1 MFRLEQALSS
11 SSVVSSA
18 GFARKKEIAP
28 EGPCRLRLRFSRRG
42 GAAALSHLEQIKALR
57 AIAAAAGLPALIAG
71 GHPKMSF
78 GPAVAQG
85 YESEAEYADLT
96 LVRPVKEQQALEAVA
111 RACSGGYAVL
121 EARRVPAAFP
131 SIEALVNCGLYELS
145 FAEPPGGTPSLEE
158 FLSRPSIPVAKIKEG
173 GREEVVDAR
182 PLIVS
187 MKREG
192 EGKLSL
198 LLRFG
203 PGRTLKPE
211 RVTEAW
217 LGCAP
222 SGVLRK
228 ALYWENPDGRLT
240 AP

>member
-18 GFARKKEIAP
+18 GFSRRKECAP
-28 EGPCRLRLRFSRRG
+28 EGPCRLRLRFSRKG
-42 GAAALSHLEQIKALR
+42 EAAALSHLEQIKALR
-57 AIAAAAGLPALIAG
+57 GIASAAGLPALVAG

-96 LVRPVKEQQALEAVA
+96 LTRPVKEKEAFDSVS
-111 RACSGGYAVL
+111 RVCSGGYSLL
-121 EARRVPAAFP
+121 EARRIPAAFP
-131 SIEALVNCGLYELS
+131 SIEALVNCGLYEIS
-145 FAEPPGGTPSLEE
+145 FAEADGAPALEE
-158 FLSRPSIPVAKIKEG
+158 FLARLSIPVAKVKEG

-198 LLRFG
+198 LLRCG

-211 RVTEAW
+211 RVAEAW
-217 LGCAP
+217 LGRVPA
-222 SGVLRK
+222 GVLRK
-228 ALYWENPDGRLT
+228 ALYWESPDGHLS